1 MPNTLSQAWV
11 KNVYSLRIARGVT
24 GGQTYTESVQNSQSA
39 LSPVHKHPTLSRL
52 LPVFEPNLSTTISR
66 QFNLLINHLYP
77 LSTHPTITET
87 KEN

>member
-1 MPNTLSQAWV
+1 MPNTLSLAWV

-24 GGQTYTESVQNSQSA
+24 GGQTYTETTRMAQDPV
-39 LSPVHKHPTLSRL
+39 SPVHKHPHLSQL
-52 LPVFEPNLSTTISR
+52 LPVFEPNLSTTIYR

-77 LSTHPTITET
+77 LSTSPIITET